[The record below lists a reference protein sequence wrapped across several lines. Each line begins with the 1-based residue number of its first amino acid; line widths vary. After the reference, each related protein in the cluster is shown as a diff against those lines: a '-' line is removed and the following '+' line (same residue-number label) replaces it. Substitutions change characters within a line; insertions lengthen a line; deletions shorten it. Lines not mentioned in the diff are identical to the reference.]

1 MLTNKPVC
9 VRIQLER
16 NKREREEKEMKM
28 WTAEKMMD
36 EVIKKNGFE
45 AEITLWFCEKAEQ
58 FINFELS
65 ATELVHFYQVAM
77 R

>member
-16 NKREREEKEMKM
+16 NKREREEKEMM
-28 WTAEKMMD
+28 TAEKMMD

-45 AEITLWFCEKAEQ
+45 AEVTLWFCEKAEQ

>member
-1 MLTNKPVC
+1 ML
-9 VRIQLER
+9 
-16 NKREREEKEMKM
+16 
-28 WTAEKMMD
+28 TAEKMMD

-45 AEITLWFCEKAEQ
+45 AEVTLWFCEKAEQ

-77 R
+77 RQKGEIVK

>member
-1 MLTNKPVC
+1 M
-9 VRIQLER
+9 
-16 NKREREEKEMKM
+16 
-28 WTAEKMMD
+28 TAEKMMD

-45 AEITLWFCEKAEQ
+45 AEVTLWFCEKAEQ

-77 R
+77 RQKGEIVK

>member
-1 MLTNKPVC
+1 MV
-9 VRIQLER
+9 E
-16 NKREREEKEMKM
+16 KRKIG
-28 WTAEKMMD
+28 T
-36 EVIKKNGFE
+36 VIKKNGFE